1 MLKELKGLI
10 IVAKTQNKPGTKRRL
25 EADAQTAALESRW
38 HEALVLNDKIIE
50 RFPRDANARNR
61 KGRALIELRQLN
73 AARDAYSE
81 SLKADPANMIARRN
95 LQRLEMLYNRS
106 DGLPQGEATAPTAIP
121 RTNVFIEEIGKTWVD
136 ELANPA
142 ELGQLAEVSP
152 GEQLKLEVVDSKIN
166 VLSDDDVAHGEVDS
180 RIAQRIADLMKSGNR
195 YEVYALGVSSQ
206 SLRVIIREVYKDPSV
221 GTRIS
226 FPRQNRAT
234 QELMRERELL
244 FQREE
249 GDFVFSDDDDDAAD
263 DEPVDADADAEP
275 DEPDADAASYVGS
288 VVADDEDQETPPE

>member
-1 MLKELKGLI
+1 MVNSK
-10 IVAKTQNKPGTKRRL
+10 NKRGTKRQL
-25 EADAQTAALESRW
+25 VADALAAALESRW
-38 HEALVLNDKIIE
+38 EEALTLNDKIIE
-50 RFPRDANARNR
+50 RFPRDADARNR
-61 KGRALIELRQLN
+61 KGRALIELRQLT
-73 AARDAYSE
+73 AARDAYTE

-95 LQRLEMLYNRS
+95 LQRLETLYNRS
-106 DGLPQGEATAPTAIP
+106 EGLPDGDVTASASIP
-121 RTNVFIEEIGKTWVD
+121 RSNVFIEEIGKTWVD

-142 ELGQLAEVSP
+142 DLGQLAEVSP
-152 GEQLKLEVVDSKIN
+152 GEQLRLEVVDSRIS
-166 VLSDDDVAHGEVDS
+166 VLSDDQVTLGEVDS

-234 QELMRERELL
+234 QDLMRERELL

-249 GDFVFSDDDDDAAD
+249 GDFVFSDEDEDAVDDDSA
-263 DEPVDADADAEP
+263 DADADAEP
-275 DEPDADAASYVGS
+275 DEPDADAAAYVGN
-288 VVADDEDQETPPE
+288 VVTDDEDEETPAE

>member
-1 MLKELKGLI
+1 M
-10 IVAKTQNKPGTKRRL
+10 AKTKNKPGSKRQL

-38 HEALVLNDKIIE
+38 DEALALNDKIID

-95 LQRLEMLYNRS
+95 LQRLEMLYNRP
-106 DGLPQGEATAPTAIP
+106 DGLPVGEAIATTAIP

-142 ELGQLAEVSP
+142 ELGLLAEVSP
-152 GEQLKLEVVDSKIN
+152 GEQLKLEVVESRIN
-166 VLSDDDVAHGEVDS
+166 ILKDDNVSLGEVDS
-180 RIAQRIADLMKSGNR
+180 RIAQRIAELIKSGNR

-226 FPRQNRAT
+226 FPRQNRPT

-249 GDFVFSDDDDDAAD
+249 GDFVFSDEDDDTG
-263 DEPVDADADAEP
+263 EEETVDPDADAEP

-288 VVADDEDQETPPE
+288 VVAHDEDQETPPE

>member
-1 MLKELKGLI
+1 M
-10 IVAKTQNKPGTKRRL
+10 ASTRNSQATKRQL
-25 EADAQTAALESRW
+25 VAEAQTAALEGRW
-38 HEALVLNDKIIE
+38 QEALELNDKLIE
-50 RFPRDANARNR
+50 RFPRDADARNR

-106 DGLPQGEATAPTAIP
+106 EGLPEGEAMTKSAIP
-121 RTNVFIEEIGKTWVD
+121 RANVFIEEIGKTWVD

-142 ELGQLAEVSP
+142 DLGQLAEVSP
-152 GEQLKLEVVDSKIN
+152 GEQLSLDVADSRVT
-166 VLSDDDVAHGEVDS
+166 VLSSRGAVLGEVDS
-180 RIAQRIADLMKSGNR
+180 RIAQRIAELMQSGNR
-195 YEVYALGVSSQ
+195 YEVFALGVSSQ

-221 GTRIS
+221 GSRIS

-234 QELMRERELL
+234 QDLMRERELL

-249 GDFVFSDDDDDAAD
+249 GDFVFSDEDEEALDDDA
-263 DEPVDADADAEP
+263 VDADVDVEP
-275 DEPDADAASYVGS
+275 DEPDADAETYVGS
-288 VVADDEDQETPPE
+288 VVTDSEDEETPAE

>member
-1 MLKELKGLI
+1 VKGSI
-10 IVAKTQNKPGTKRRL
+10 IVANTRNQKATKRQL
-25 EADAQTAALESRW
+25 VADALAAALEGRW
-38 HEALVLNDKIIE
+38 EDAIELNDKIIE
-50 RFPRDANARNR
+50 RFPRDADARNR

-95 LQRLEMLYNRS
+95 LQRLEMLYTRS
-106 DGLPQGEATAPTAIP
+106 EGLPEGETTAKSSLP
-121 RTNVFIEEIGKTWVD
+121 RSNVFIEEIGKTWVD

-152 GEQLKLEVVDSKIN
+152 GEQLNLQVVDSK
-166 VLSDDDVAHGEVDS
+166 VTVVSDDEVVLGEVDS
-180 RIAQRIADLMKSGNR
+180 RIGQRIAELMKSGNR

-234 QELMRERELL
+234 QDLMRERELL
-244 FQREE
+244 FQRDE
-249 GDFVFSDDDDDAAD
+249 GDFVFSDDDEEIVDDD
-263 DEPVDADADAEP
+263 SADADIDP
-275 DEPDADAASYVGS
+275 DEPDADATAYVDG
-288 VVADDEDQETPPE
+288 VITDDEDEEKPAE

>member
-1 MLKELKGLI
+1 
-10 IVAKTQNKPGTKRRL
+10 VANTRNKPGTKRQL
-25 EADAQTAALESRW
+25 EADAQTAALEGRW
-38 HEALVLNDKIIE
+38 EEALVLNDKIIE

-95 LQRLEMLYNRS
+95 LQRLEMLYNRP
-106 DGLPQGEATAPTAIP
+106 DGLPAGGATTTTSIP

-142 ELGQLAEVSP
+142 DLGQLAEISP
-152 GEQLKLEVVDSKIN
+152 GEQLKLAVVESRVQ
-166 VLSDDDVAHGEVDS
+166 VLGHDDTVLGEVDS

-221 GTRIS
+221 SSRIS

-234 QELMRERELL
+234 QDLMRERELHFL
-244 FQREE
+244 REE
-249 GDFVFSDDDDDAAD
+249 GDFVFSDDDDDVVEED
-263 DEPVDADADAEP
+263 PIDADAEL
-275 DEPDADAASYVGS
+275 DEPDADAVSYVGN
-288 VVADDEDQETPPE
+288 VVADDDDQESPPE

>member
-1 MLKELKGLI
+1 M
-10 IVAKTQNKPGTKRRL
+10 ANTRNKPGTKRQL
-25 EADAQTAALESRW
+25 EADAQKAALEGRW
-38 HEALVLNDKIIE
+38 EEALALNNQIIE
-50 RFPRDANARNR
+50 RFPRDANALNR

-95 LQRLEMLYNRS
+95 LQRLETLYSRG
-106 DGLPQGEATAPTAIP
+106 DGLPASEAATATSIP
-121 RTNVFIEEIGKTWVD
+121 RPNVFIEEIGKTWVD

-152 GEQLKLEVVDSKIN
+152 GEQLNLVVVDSRVQ
-166 VLSDDDVAHGEVDS
+166 VLGDGAAILGEVDS

-206 SLRVIIREVYKDPSV
+206 SLRVIIREVYKDPSM
-221 GTRIS
+221 GSRIS

-234 QELMRERELL
+234 QDLMRERELL
-244 FQREE
+244 FLREE
-249 GDFVFSDDDDDAAD
+249 GDFVFSDDEEDATEED
-263 DEPVDADADAEP
+263 PIDADAEL
-275 DEPDADAASYVGS
+275 DEPDADAVSYVGS
-288 VVADDEDQETPPE
+288 VVADDDDQETPPE

>member
-1 MLKELKGLI
+1 MTMATIRNSKS
-10 IVAKTQNKPGTKRRL
+10 TKRQL
-25 EADAQTAALESRW
+25 VAEAQTAALEGRW
-38 HEALVLNDKIIE
+38 QEALELNDKLIE
-50 RFPRDANARNR
+50 RFPRDADARNR

-106 DGLPQGEATAPTAIP
+106 EGLPEGEATTKSAIP
-121 RTNVFIEEIGKTWVD
+121 RANIFIEEIGKTWVD

-142 ELGQLAEVSP
+142 DLGQLAEVSP
-152 GEQLKLEVVDSKIN
+152 GEQLNLDVVDSRVT
-166 VLSDDDVAHGEVDS
+166 VLSGRGAVLGEVDS
-180 RIAQRIADLMKSGNR
+180 RIAQRIAELMQSGNR
-195 YEVYALGVSSQ
+195 YEVFALGVSSQ

-221 GTRIS
+221 GSRIS

-234 QELMRERELL
+234 QVLMRERELL

-249 GDFVFSDDDDDAAD
+249 GDFVFSDEDEEALDDD
-263 DEPVDADADAEP
+263 VGDADVDAEP
-275 DEPDADAASYVGS
+275 EEPDADAETYVGS
-288 VVADDEDQETPPE
+288 VVADAEDEETPAE

>member
-1 MLKELKGLI
+1 MKELKGLI
-10 IVAKTQNKPGTKRRL
+10 IMARTQNKPGTKRQL

-38 HEALVLNDKIIE
+38 DDALVLNDKIIE

-61 KGRALIELRQLN
+61 KGRALIELRQLT

-95 LQRLEMLYNRS
+95 LQRLEMLYNRP
-106 DGLPQGEATAPTAIP
+106 DGLPDGQAIASTVIP
-121 RTNVFIEEIGKTWVD
+121 RPNVFIEEIGKTWVD

-142 ELGQLAEVSP
+142 ELGQLAEISP
-152 GEQLKLEVVDSKIN
+152 GERLKLEVVNSRIN
-166 VLSDDDVAHGEVDS
+166 VLSDEDVALGEVDS
-180 RIAQRIADLMKSGNR
+180 RIAQRIAELMKSGNR

-249 GDFVFSDDDDDAAD
+249 GDFVFSDDDTDTTD

-275 DEPDADAASYVGS
+275 DEPDADAVSYLGS

>member
-1 MLKELKGLI
+1 VKGSI
-10 IVAKTQNKPGTKRRL
+10 IVANTRNQKATKRQL
-25 EADAQTAALESRW
+25 VADALAAALEGRW
-38 HEALVLNDKIIE
+38 EDAIELNDKIIE
-50 RFPRDANARNR
+50 RFPRDADARNR

-95 LQRLEMLYNRS
+95 LQRLEMLYTRS
-106 DGLPQGEATAPTAIP
+106 EGLPEGETTAKSSLP
-121 RTNVFIEEIGKTWVD
+121 RSNVFIEEIGKTWVD

-152 GEQLKLEVVDSKIN
+152 GEQLNLQVVDSR
-166 VLSDDDVAHGEVDS
+166 VTVVSDDEVVLGEVDS
-180 RIAQRIADLMKSGNR
+180 RIGQRIAELIKSGNR

-234 QELMRERELL
+234 QDLMRERELL
-244 FQREE
+244 FQRDE
-249 GDFVFSDDDDDAAD
+249 GDFVFSDDEEEIVDDDS
-263 DEPVDADADAEP
+263 ADADIDP
-275 DEPDADAASYVGS
+275 DEPDADATAYVDG
-288 VVADDEDQETPPE
+288 VITEDEDEEKPAE

>member
-1 MLKELKGLI
+1 MANTK
-10 IVAKTQNKPGTKRRL
+10 NKPGTKRQL
-25 EADAQTAALESRW
+25 EADAQTAALEGRW
-38 HEALVLNDKIIE
+38 EEALALNDKIIE

-61 KGRALIELRQLN
+61 KGRALIELRQLT

-106 DGLPQGEATAPTAIP
+106 DGLPAGQATPTTSIP

-152 GEQLKLEVVDSKIN
+152 GEQLKLAIVDSRVH
-166 VLSDDDVAHGEVDS
+166 VLSDDDMALGEVDS
-180 RIAQRIADLMKSGNR
+180 RIAQRIADFMKSGNR

-234 QELMRERELL
+234 QDLMRERELL

-249 GDFVFSDDDDDAAD
+249 GDFVFSDDDEDVVEED
-263 DEPVDADADAEP
+263 PIDADADAEL
-275 DEPDADAASYVGS
+275 DEPDADAVSYVGS
-288 VVADDEDQETPPE
+288 VVADDDDQETPPE

>member
-1 MLKELKGLI
+1 M
-10 IVAKTQNKPGTKRRL
+10 ASSRNTQATKRQL
-25 EADAQTAALESRW
+25 VAEAQTAALEGRW
-38 HEALVLNDKIIE
+38 QEALDLNDKLIE
-50 RFPRDANARNR
+50 RFPRDADARNR
-61 KGRALIELRQLN
+61 KGRALIELRQFN

-106 DGLPQGEATAPTAIP
+106 EGLPEGEATTKSAIP
-121 RTNVFIEEIGKTWVD
+121 RVNVFIEEIGKTWVD

-152 GEQLKLEVVDSKIN
+152 GEQLSL
-166 VLSDDDVAHGEVDS
+166 DVADSRVTVRSSAGEVLGEVDS
-180 RIAQRIADLMKSGNR
+180 RIAQRIAELIQSGNR

-206 SLRVIIREVYKDPSV
+206 SLRVIVREVYKDPSV
-221 GTRIS
+221 GSRIS

-234 QELMRERELL
+234 QDLMRERELL

-249 GDFVFSDDDDDAAD
+249 GDFVFSDEDDEVLDDDIA
-263 DEPVDADADAEP
+263 DADADAEP
-275 DEPDADAASYVGS
+275 EEPDADAETYVGS
-288 VVADDEDQETPPE
+288 VVTDAEDEETPAE

>member
-1 MLKELKGLI
+1 MANTRNQK
-10 IVAKTQNKPGTKRRL
+10 ATKRQL
-25 EADAQTAALESRW
+25 VAEAQAAALEGRW
-38 HEALVLNDKIIE
+38 EEAVALNNKIIE
-50 RFPRDANARNR
+50 RFPRDADARNR

-95 LQRLEMLYNRS
+95 LQRLEMLYSRS
-106 DGLPQGEATAPTAIP
+106 EGLPEGEVTAKSSIP
-121 RTNVFIEEIGKTWVD
+121 RPNVFIEEIGKTWVD

-152 GEQLKLEVVDSKIN
+152 GEQLTLEVLDSRII
-166 VLSDDDVAHGEVDS
+166 VLSNDKVVLGEVDS

-234 QELMRERELL
+234 QDLMRERELL

-249 GDFVFSDDDDDAAD
+249 GDFVFSDDDEEVV
-263 DEPVDADADAEP
+263 DEDSGDADIDP
-275 DEPDADAASYVGS
+275 DEPDADAASYVEA
-288 VVADDEDQETPPE
+288 VITDDEDEEKPAE

>member
-1 MLKELKGLI
+1 MKGSI
-10 IVAKTQNKPGTKRRL
+10 IVANTRNQKATKRQL
-25 EADAQTAALESRW
+25 VADALAAALEGRW
-38 HEALVLNDKIIE
+38 EDAIELNDKIIE
-50 RFPRDANARNR
+50 RFPRDADARNR

-95 LQRLEMLYNRS
+95 LQRLEMLYTRS
-106 DGLPQGEATAPTAIP
+106 EGLPEGETTAKSSLP
-121 RTNVFIEEIGKTWVD
+121 RSNVFIEEIGKTWVD

-152 GEQLKLEVVDSKIN
+152 GEQLNLQVVDSK
-166 VLSDDDVAHGEVDS
+166 VTVVSDDEVVLGEVDS
-180 RIAQRIADLMKSGNR
+180 RIGQRIAELMKSGNR

-234 QELMRERELL
+234 QDLMRERELL
-244 FQREE
+244 FQRDE
-249 GDFVFSDDDDDAAD
+249 GDFVFSDDDEEIVDDD
-263 DEPVDADADAEP
+263 SADADIDP
-275 DEPDADAASYVGS
+275 DEPDADATAYVDG
-288 VVADDEDQETPPE
+288 VITDDEDEEKPAE

>member
-1 MLKELKGLI
+1 M
-10 IVAKTQNKPGTKRRL
+10 ASTRNSQATKRQL
-25 EADAQTAALESRW
+25 VAEAQTAALEGRW
-38 HEALVLNDKIIE
+38 QEALELNDKLIE
-50 RFPRDANARNR
+50 RFPRDADARNR

-95 LQRLEMLYNRS
+95 LQRLEMLYSRS
-106 DGLPQGEATAPTAIP
+106 EGLPEGEATTKAAIP
-121 RTNVFIEEIGKTWVD
+121 RANVFIEEIGKTWVD

-142 ELGQLAEVSP
+142 DLGQLAEVSP
-152 GEQLKLEVVDSKIN
+152 GEQLSVDVADSRVT
-166 VLSDDDVAHGEVDS
+166 VLSSRGAILGEVDS
-180 RIAQRIADLMKSGNR
+180 RIAQRIAELMQSGNR

-221 GTRIS
+221 GSRIS

-234 QELMRERELL
+234 QDLMRERELL

-249 GDFVFSDDDDDAAD
+249 GDFVFSDEDEEALD
-263 DEPVDADADAEP
+263 DEARDADVDSEP
-275 DEPDADAASYVGS
+275 EEPDADAETYVGS
-288 VVADDEDQETPPE
+288 VVTDAEDEETPAE

>member
-1 MLKELKGLI
+1 M
-10 IVAKTQNKPGTKRRL
+10 ANTRNKPGTKRRL
-25 EADAQTAALESRW
+25 EADAQEAALDGRW
-38 HEALVLNDKIIE
+38 DEALTLNDKIIE

-61 KGRALIELRQLN
+61 KGRALIELRQLS

-106 DGLPQGEATAPTAIP
+106 DGLPEGQATATTSIP

-152 GEQLKLEVVDSKIN
+152 GAQLKLDVVDSKIN
-166 VLSDDDVAHGEVDS
+166 VLSDDDVALGEVDS

-234 QELMRERELL
+234 QDLMRERELL
-244 FQREE
+244 FLREE
-249 GDFVFSDDDDDAAD
+249 GDFVFSEDDAAD
-263 DEPVDADADAEP
+263 DDPVDADADTEP

-288 VVADDEDQETPPE
+288 VVTDDDEQETPPE